1 MDRGMEVQYQYRAY
15 SMLTREKKIQ
25 NAERYSV
32 IYGNQSK
39 NNSDTDG
46 YCMVDLRA
54 TLSTAM
60 Q

>member
-1 MDRGMEVQYQYRAY
+1 MEVQYQYRAY
-15 SMLTREKKIQ
+15 SMLTREKIQ

-39 NNSDTDG
+39 NTSDTHG